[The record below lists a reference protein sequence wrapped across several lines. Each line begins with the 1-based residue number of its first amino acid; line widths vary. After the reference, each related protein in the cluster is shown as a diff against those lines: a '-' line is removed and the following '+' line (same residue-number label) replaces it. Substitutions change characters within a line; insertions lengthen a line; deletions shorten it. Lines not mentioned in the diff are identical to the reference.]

1 MYRSLGNIIDTA
13 KVALLFIRQD
23 DRPVRIRL
31 HGTAHVIT
39 DPAIVAGFAGAEAVV
54 EVHMGRA
61 FPNCPRYVHNLA
73 TGDESESTP
82 REGYE
87 PPQPEWKQWDAFRNL
102 LPGT

>member
-1 MYRSLGNIIDTA
+1 
-13 KVALLFIRQD
+13 
-23 DRPVRIRL
+23 
-31 HGTAHVIT
+31 
-39 DPAIVAGFAGAEAVV
+39 
-54 EVHMGRA
+54 MGRA